1 MTGPPHR
8 IAFATTRWT
17 MVNAAGHSS
26 DAAAARALSELC
38 EIYWPPLYA
47 YLRNRGYSPEE
58 AQDLTQGC
66 FARLLETHAIRSA
79 DPTRGRFRSFLL
91 TALKRYV
98 INEYERGA
106 TARRGGRHVHFTLD
120 LDEAERSYSSERRDD
135 DTPERQFERK
145 WALIVLDRAFLRLRE
160 ECEQAGQSNMAEAL
174 LPYLTDTGDLPSYR
188 AVASELRLT
197 EGAVKVA
204 VHRLR
209 RRYGAILR
217 REIAET
223 VADPAEIDAELRE
236 LLSAVS
242 S

>member
-1 MTGPPHR
+1 
-8 IAFATTRWT
+8 
-17 MVNAAGHSS
+17 
-26 DAAAARALSELC
+26 
-38 EIYWPPLYA
+38 
-47 YLRNRGYSPEE
+47 
-58 AQDLTQGC
+58 
-66 FARLLETHAIRSA
+66 
-79 DPTRGRFRSFLL
+79 
-91 TALKRYV
+91 
-98 INEYERGA
+98 
-106 TARRGGRHVHFTLD
+106 
-120 LDEAERSYSSERRDD
+120 
-135 DTPERQFERK
+135 
-145 WALIVLDRAFLRLRE
+145 
-160 ECEQAGQSNMAEAL
+160 MAEAL